1 MGIGNEAVRIAMCV
15 ASPVGFFIF
24 GNRRRKMTH
33 SLFNGPVSRR
43 AFLKKSAATAA
54 LLGAANS
61 LLPSG
66 ALAASG
72 PEVNAAKLGF
82 IALTDSSPLI
92 IAKEKGLF
100 EKYGMPGV
108 EVLKQASWGATRDNL
123 VLGSAGNGIDGAHLL
138 TPMPY
143 LMTLGIVTQNKT
155 PLPMKIL
162 ARLNLDGQGISVAQ
176 SYVDLKVGTDAS
188 PLKEVFAKKKA
199 EGAMAKVA
207 VTFPGGT
214 HDLWMRYWL
223 AAAGINP
230 NTDVETIVVPPPQ
243 MVANMKVGTMDAF
256 CVGEPWNA
264 QLVAQGIGYSAL
276 TTGELWSKH
285 PEKSLAVRADFAETN
300 PKAAEALLMAVMEA
314 QQWCDADANKDEMA
328 DIVSKRAWFNVKKE
342 DIIGRLKGEVDYG
355 NGKTATASPHA
366 MKFWRDA
373 ASFPFKSH
381 DAWFLTENMR
391 WGKVKPDTD
400 IAALIAKVN
409 GADMWRSA
417 AKTLGVTDVP
427 ASDSRGIETFFDGK
441 TFDPENPKAYL
452 DSLAIKA

>member
-1 MGIGNEAVRIAMCV
+1 MTQSLSNDVV
-15 ASPVGFFIF
+15 T
-24 GNRRRKMTH
+24 RR
-33 SLFNGPVSRR
+33 G
-43 AFLKKSAATAA
+43 FLKKSAATAA

-72 PEVNAAKLGF
+72 PEVNATKLGF

-100 EKYGMPGV
+100 EKYGMAGV

-123 VLGSAGNGIDGAHLL
+123 VLGSEGNGIDGAHVL

-143 LMTLGIVTQNKT
+143 LMTLGTITQNKQ

-162 ARLNLDGQGISVAQ
+162 ARLNLDGQAISVAQ
-176 SYVDLKVGTDAS
+176 AYADLKVGTDAS

-199 EGAMAKVA
+199 EGTLAKVA

-223 AAAGINP
+223 ASAGINP
-230 NTDVETIVVPPPQ
+230 DTDVETIVVPPPQ

-264 QLVAQGIGYSAL
+264 QLVSQGIGYTAL
-276 TTGELWSKH
+276 STGELWSKH
-285 PEKSLAVRADFAETN
+285 PEKSLAVRADFAEKY

-342 DIIGRLKGEVDYG
+342 DIVGRLKGDIDYG
-355 NGKTATASPHA
+355 NGKTVIASPHI

-400 IAALIAKVN
+400 VAALIAKVN

-417 AKTLGVTDVP
+417 AKALGVADVP
-427 ASDSRGIETFFDGK
+427 VSDSRGIETFFDGK
-441 TFDPENPKAYL
+441 SFDPENPKAYL